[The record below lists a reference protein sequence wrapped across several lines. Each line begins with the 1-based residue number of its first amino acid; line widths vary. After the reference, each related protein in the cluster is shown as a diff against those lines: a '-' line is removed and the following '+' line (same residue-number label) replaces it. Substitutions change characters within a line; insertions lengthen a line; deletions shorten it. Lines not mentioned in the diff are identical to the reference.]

1 VWKIVSVLTTT
12 TTANSL
18 SEQNW

>member
-1 VWKIVSVLTTT
+1 MPFILVVVSMLTT

-18 SEQNW
+18 V